1 MDSLV
6 TNLEI
11 QEQVFNHIFD
21 KLNVSDPFSNPVVV
35 NEALCNPGVCR
46 SQLTE
51 LLFETYRIPKLLFYV
66 DCLASYY
73 EFQRSRDLGQTS
85 NCLLISFGYQRTH
98 IVPIIPMH
106 IQGKLSSTFKPLVQ
120 SARRLHTGGAHASWM
135 IQRLLQLKYPCHSER
150 ITGGLAEKLAHSYCH
165 LASNYRHEMVQW
177 KSDEFRRSHTMKVQ
191 LPFNKPSD
199 EDLKALADRK
209 RAQTERLLTVHRK
222 RQQQQLESAQHRFDE
237 LSKAEKLMKQG
248 NSPIV
253 KQIIS
258 NLGLS
263 NTVDLSQEIHACRR
277 IIDKLQTQL
286 TVNRSGTM
294 SSTIKNETEHI
305 DEEES
310 MDYDIIEGS
319 QHDMKSKYSSYAY
332 LLDMLNTVYTNTFNT
347 VSNELTG
354 RYKRAAEFLISQSL
368 PSAVQSQMTVNTNMN
383 DFKFTEAKLRHR
395 IEMAQDL
402 EFKDGDFVLWL
413 TSLRDRR
420 VYISKKRIQR
430 QSRVDLATQ
439 IGLHANDQ
447 FDVGLDSSNFSPQL
461 KSSLTTQTSTCSNT
475 VGRNG
480 DSTHSGPG
488 EDEYEDSKKV
498 LTERRRMQLE
508 KIRAMAAELKPSRGR
523 GRGKERRIQPGIS
536 RGSLKSRGRGR
547 GSRVESDS
555 RISIPETN
563 PDLEENDPLG
573 DDNSDLFGL
582 DDPIEI
588 EQVTGSVG
596 LNRLWDPD
604 ADDNT
609 NEDSNASS
617 SVKKTITTSDYRID
631 AGDESENERDQLA
644 VMDSLLA
651 LYDPE
656 TSKDLGITDLK
667 VGLNQFYQIHVDT
680 ELMRSHEVLF
690 QPSFMGISE
699 VGLSE
704 CLEYVL
710 RDTSRLLDES
720 INTTWPERIFLTGGV
735 AALPGL
741 VERIRCD
748 IRPLLPVGTK
758 WDNIEI
764 VVASDPQLDAWHGA
778 RHFTY
783 SPWCEK
789 SYVTVKMYE
798 EYGPYY
804 FKDHPIGNHCWIN
817 KS

>member
-1 MDSLV
+1 MCKTGTFECRAGYAHHKNPYMIFPNVVYRPRMSKVTFIYYIRKLSGVLVGNDIQDLESVRHSLKSPFMDSLV
-6 TNLEI
+6 TNLDI

-35 NEALCNPGVCR
+35 NEALCNPE
-46 SQLTE
+46 LTE

-165 LASNYRHEMVQW
+165 LAPTIDM
-177 KSDEFRRSHTMKVQ
+177 KCHTMKVQ

-332 LLDMLNTVYTNTFNT
+332 Y
-347 VSNELTG
+347 
-354 RYKRAAEFLISQSL
+354 LI
-368 PSAVQSQMTVNTNMN
+368 
-383 DFKFTEAKLRHR
+383 
-395 IEMAQDL
+395 
-402 EFKDGDFVLWL
+402 
-413 TSLRDRR
+413 
-420 VYISKKRIQR
+420 
-430 QSRVDLATQ
+430 
-439 IGLHANDQ
+439 
-447 FDVGLDSSNFSPQL
+447 
-461 KSSLTTQTSTCSNT
+461 C
-475 VGRNG
+475 
-480 DSTHSGPG
+480 
-488 EDEYEDSKKV
+488 
-498 LTERRRMQLE
+498 
-508 KIRAMAAELKPSRGR
+508 
-523 GRGKERRIQPGIS
+523 
-536 RGSLKSRGRGR
+536 
-547 GSRVESDS
+547 
-555 RISIPETN
+555 
-563 PDLEENDPLG
+563 
-573 DDNSDLFGL
+573 
-582 DDPIEI
+582 
-588 EQVTGSVG
+588 
-596 LNRLWDPD
+596 
-604 ADDNT
+604 
-609 NEDSNASS
+609 
-617 SVKKTITTSDYRID
+617 
-631 AGDESENERDQLA
+631 
-644 VMDSLLA
+644 
-651 LYDPE
+651 
-656 TSKDLGITDLK
+656 
-667 VGLNQFYQIHVDT
+667 
-680 ELMRSHEVLF
+680 
-690 QPSFMGISE
+690 
-699 VGLSE
+699 
-704 CLEYVL
+704 
-710 RDTSRLLDES
+710 
-720 INTTWPERIFLTGGV
+720 
-735 AALPGL
+735 
-741 VERIRCD
+741 
-748 IRPLLPVGTK
+748 
-758 WDNIEI
+758 
-764 VVASDPQLDAWHGA
+764 
-778 RHFTY
+778 
-783 SPWCEK
+783 
-789 SYVTVKMYE
+789 
-798 EYGPYY
+798 
-804 FKDHPIGNHCWIN
+804 
-817 KS
+817 